1 MYTITNNVWEQAW
14 PGTSLAKTNAAQPA
28 ERYFLCIGC
37 LEQRLGR
44 KLTRSDFIEGNCLN
58 DVSDKWS
65 ERSVDRLQDG
75 RPRRAP

>member
-1 MYTITNNVWEQAW
+1 
-14 PGTSLAKTNAAQPA
+14 
-28 ERYFLCIGC
+28 